1 MGRIIFSG
9 GRDGYGA
16 GDGAG
21 AGYITGSSGA
31 YVCHLEK
38 VLCFPYP
45 PCFPVLPPCNSVLY
59 MLMVVYLIDYGLYS
73 HGDVLELARVV
84 PDSFPQYPPF

>member
-9 GRDGYGA
+9 GGD

-21 AGYITGSSGA
+21 AGAGDIAGSSGA
-31 YVCHLEK
+31 YVCHLDK
-38 VLCFPYP
+38 VFCFPYP
-45 PCFPVLPPCNSVLY
+45 PCYLVRPPCKSVLY
-59 MLMVVYLIDYGLYS
+59 MLMVVSLIEYGLYL

-84 PDSFPQYPPF
+84 PDSFPQYLPF